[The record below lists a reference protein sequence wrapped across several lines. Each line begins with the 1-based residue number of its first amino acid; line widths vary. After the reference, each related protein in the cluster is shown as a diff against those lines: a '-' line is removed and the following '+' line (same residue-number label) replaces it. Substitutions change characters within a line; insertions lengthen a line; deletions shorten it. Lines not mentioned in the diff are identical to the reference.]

1 MLLIFIPV
9 LMCTWIHAFFIVEI
23 CYLMEIMQFIYS
35 LIDDYLTCFQFSTV
49 LNETVMHVH
58 VHICWDMFSF
68 LRVNILLYLM
78 KMYIQLEKKQI
89 DIISVRKL
97 RKMSLFLKITT
108 MMIFSE
114 KFKVTFVTIYVIL
127 QELFELRN
135 PLEKNFQ
142 LISLKGPH
150 SLVM

>member
-1 MLLIFIPV
+1 
-9 LMCTWIHAFFIVEI
+9 
-23 CYLMEIMQFIYS
+23 
-35 LIDDYLTCFQFSTV
+35 
-49 LNETVMHVH
+49 
-58 VHICWDMFSF
+58 
-68 LRVNILLYLM
+68 M
-78 KMYIQLEKKQI
+78 KMCIQLEKKQI

-135 PLEKNFQ
+135 LLEKNFQ
-142 LISLKGPH
+142 LINLKGPH

>member
-1 MLLIFIPV
+1 
-9 LMCTWIHAFFIVEI
+9 
-23 CYLMEIMQFIYS
+23 
-35 LIDDYLTCFQFSTV
+35 
-49 LNETVMHVH
+49 
-58 VHICWDMFSF
+58 
-68 LRVNILLYLM
+68 M

>member
-1 MLLIFIPV
+1 
-9 LMCTWIHAFFIVEI
+9 
-23 CYLMEIMQFIYS
+23 
-35 LIDDYLTCFQFSTV
+35 
-49 LNETVMHVH
+49 
-58 VHICWDMFSF
+58 
-68 LRVNILLYLM
+68 M

-135 PLEKNFQ
+135 LLEKNFQ
-142 LISLKGPH
+142 LINLKGPH

>member
-1 MLLIFIPV
+1 
-9 LMCTWIHAFFIVEI
+9 
-23 CYLMEIMQFIYS
+23 
-35 LIDDYLTCFQFSTV
+35 
-49 LNETVMHVH
+49 
-58 VHICWDMFSF
+58 
-68 LRVNILLYLM
+68 M

-108 MMIFSE
+108 MTIFSE

>member
-1 MLLIFIPV
+1 MYLNSCLFYCWNTLSHGNNAIYLLTYWWLFHLFPV
-9 LMCTWIHAFFIVEI
+9 F
-23 CYLMEIMQFIYS
+23 Y
-35 LIDDYLTCFQFSTV
+35 CFKW
-49 LNETVMHVH
+49 NCHVH

-78 KMYIQLEKKQI
+78 KMCIQLEKKQI
-89 DIISVRKL
+89 NIISVRKL

-108 MMIFSE
+108 MIIFSE

-135 PLEKNFQ
+135 LLEKNFQ
-142 LISLKGPH
+142 LINLKGPH